1 MSAAVT
7 RRLQELFEKYDTS
20 GDGVLSQEEMGEV
33 LSALRISQDKIDAI
47 LKTADANED
56 GQIQVHEFISW
67 LTDQQPMVNPYQNF
81 TDEDRTIDAT
91 ITNTSDYKT
100 LRFTFTFTNCLNME
114 FLEGR
119 TNGRVLCWS
128 LENKSQRLYSEF
140 QMKPFVPRIGGG
152 IGIGV
157 GTVCLGGGFKC
168 FLFSPLFREDFQI
181 D

>member
-100 LRFTFTFTNCLNME
+100 LRFTFTFKNCTNME
-114 FLEGR
+114 FLEGEP
-119 TNGRVLCWS
+119 TAEFVLKPGEQVTKALLRVPDEAFCAKNWGWNWNWS
-128 LENKSQRLYSEF
+128 WHTVSRWWF
-140 QMKPFVPRIGGG
+140 QMFFIFTPIWGRFPN
-152 IGIGV
+152 
-157 GTVCLGGGFKC
+157 
-168 FLFSPLFREDFQI
+168 
-181 D
+181 